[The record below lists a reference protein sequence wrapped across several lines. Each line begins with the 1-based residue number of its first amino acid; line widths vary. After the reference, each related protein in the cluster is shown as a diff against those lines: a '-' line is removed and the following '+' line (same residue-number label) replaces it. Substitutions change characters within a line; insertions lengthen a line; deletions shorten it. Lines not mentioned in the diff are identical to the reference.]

1 MFSTRSILRWGAADD
16 GDERREIWAIKNGH
30 KQWDGEAGVDTMDD
44 EAGNTISPR
53 IHFLGSGSLGKY
65 IAYNFAGL
73 FFKPPIT
80 LNLHR
85 PLLVQ
90 EWYDQGATLEVVN
103 ISAALHAHKGH
114 ESHDSDADSE
124 LEISSTIT
132 EDVLEDAVMDR
143 VEKNISTEDVDIT
156 NHRDNAVI
164 RNSVD
169 VEMVANVSEPL
180 YDGEH
185 VSKSREV
192 EDDQSSII
200 ELLIVTT
207 RCDNTVPALLAL
219 RHRLRPWSSI
229 CFIQRGLGVIEE
241 VNANV
246 FTDSYNR
253 PSYIL
258 GHSTHG
264 LGGHANTFTVVR
276 YRPGSISLAVQPRD
290 VATHS
295 LLLQADPR
303 IERPLV
309 KRLDYMWTSNTRH
322 LARILVSSPELNAA
336 FYHDKTL
343 LKVKL
348 ERLAIRAIIDP
359 LCVMFECTPDKL
371 LGNQAAT
378 NLMRQLL
385 KEISEIIL
393 KLPDLLIS
401 QNICRTFSPAA
412 LERQV
417 VRTLKKLGGNPN
429 EMVVAINRGQ
439 RTEIN
444 FINGYFVT
452 RGRELGMACPMNT
465 FLVEMV
471 KAKGAIRRRQE
482 DSVIPFSKQSPRDNV
497 QDRLPRQLVED
508 EETP

>member
-1 MFSTRSILRWGAADD
+1 M
-16 GDERREIWAIKNGH
+16 
-30 KQWDGEAGVDTMDD
+30 DGEFDKPR
-44 EAGNTISPR
+44 SPR

-65 IAYNFAGL
+65 IAYNLAGL
-73 FFKPPIT
+73 FLKPPIT

-90 EWYDQGATLEVVN
+90 EWYDQGAALEVVN
-103 ISAALHAHKGH
+103 ISAALHANK
-114 ESHDSDADSE
+114 SHGSNDFDSDSE
-124 LEISSTIT
+124 LEISGAIAADS
-132 EDVLEDAVMDR
+132 LEETLMDR
-143 VEKNISTEDVDIT
+143 VERNISTYEDMDVTD
-156 NHRDNAVI
+156 HRENAVI
-164 RNSVD
+164 RKGID

-180 YDGEH
+180 YDDEH
-185 VSKSREV
+185 ALESREV

-200 ELLIVTT
+200 EILIVTT

-219 RHRLRPWSSI
+219 RHRLRPWSTI
-229 CFIQRGLGVIEE
+229 CFIQSGLGVIEE

-264 LGGHANTFTVVR
+264 LVGHDSTFTVVR

-295 LLLQADPR
+295 LILQADPR
-303 IERPLV
+303 IERPFL
-309 KRLDYMWTSNTRH
+309 KRLDYGWTSNSRY
-322 LARILVSSPELNAA
+322 LARLLVSAPELDAA

-401 QNICRTFSPAA
+401 QNVCRTFSPAA

-417 VRTLKKLGGNPN
+417 VKTLKKLGGNPN

-439 RTEIN
+439 RTEIS

-452 RGRELGMACPMNT
+452 RGREMGMACPMNT

-482 DSVIPFSKQSPRDNV
+482 DSVIPFEKQSPLDTV
-497 QDRLPRQLVED
+497 KDRLPHQLLEGVEVS
-508 EETP
+508 